1 MRININ
7 ADTNRRRAAV
17 AEPRRKEEVAVSKEN
32 SLRSALRK
40 AERAGASALLAG
52 TLVAYPSTSSEAKE
66 VNSSTIMQKETCAVQ
81 AIGMA
86 SINLAWPHM
95 GKKAWTILEDS
106 NSLTNS
112 IESVLVYNGKTT
124 AAYDAYDFNG
134 KLILRSSSIFDIGG
148 GDPIY
153 YLGVFDIAMSKAQ
166 ISAYA
171 KESAVGL
178 VERRPANLIYGWPNL
193 RSSQTIQECKASL
206 AAMPGIVLEYHIS
219 SPSHFPGNIV
229 FSLVYLPDSRG
240 GARQSEAVRDQ
251 QRH

>member
-7 ADTNRRRAAV
+7 ADSNRRRAAA
-17 AEPRRKEEVAVSKEN
+17 AELRRKEEVAVSKEN
-32 SLRSALRK
+32 NLRSALRK

-52 TLVAYPSTSSEAKE
+52 TLVAYSSTSSEAKE
-66 VNSSTIMQKETCAVQ
+66 VNSSTIMQKTTCAAQ

-86 SINLAWPHM
+86 GINLTWPHM
-95 GKKAWTILEDS
+95 GKKSWTILEDS

-124 AAYDAYDFNG
+124 AAYDAYDFND
-134 KLILRSSSIFDIGG
+134 KLILRPSSIFDIGG
-148 GDPIY
+148 TPLY

-178 VERRPANLIYGWPNL
+178 VERKPANLMYGWPSL

-206 AAMPGIVLEYHIS
+206 AAMPGIVLEYHIQN
-219 SPSHFPGNIV
+219 PSHFPGNIV

-240 GARQSEAVRDQ
+240 GASQS
-251 QRH
+251 